1 MTKPLVKS
9 RQRLIIV
16 FTLMFLGMVLLC
28 FKVGWVQIVKG
39 DEYSKKASLQQT
51 KDIPIHAK
59 RGTIYDRNNTKL
71 AISAPCYSVW
81 VRPAKIGD
89 NNEGQK
95 KKLEIEET
103 ASKLAE
109 ILGSTKDDIKK
120 KITQEKPLIKIAK
133 YQDKKVAEKIR
144 KTGFTGVEIAED
156 VKRYYP
162 IKAFASHLLGSVA
175 DDSNGLSGI
184 EKEYNNYLSGTEGRW
199 IKDTA
204 ADGKSLPYGSEQYY
218 APEDG
223 VSLELTIDEVM
234 QHYVEKAIEKAY
246 KKTSAKKVE
255 CLMMDPKTG
264 DILAMATYPDF
275 DPNDAKTPAD
285 KTEQSKILKMTSE
298 QKAKY
303 WSEMWRNPMVS
314 DTYEPGSTFKLITLG
329 AALEEGV
336 CTPKSHY
343 ICAGTVNVE
352 GSIIKCWRSK
362 QPHGIQTVKE
372 ATGNSCNP
380 VFVQLALKLGKK
392 KYYNYLENFGLTET
406 TGIDYPGETNSILLS
421 ENNLPNSDLA
431 RMGFGQSLNVTPIQL
446 LTAISSYANDGKL
459 MEPHIVKAFLDE
471 NGKPVKDIR
480 PQVIRRVV
488 SKETAAE
495 VLDIMK
501 YACEEGG
508 AKIMHIDGYDIGGKT
523 GTAQKTI
530 NGKISKQTYSSVVA
544 VAPTEDPKFT
554 LLCIVDSPKG
564 VQYGSATA
572 GPAAKDI
579 MQNVLRYLNVKQKQ
593 VTDTGAYN

>member
-1 MTKPLVKS
+1 
-9 RQRLIIV
+9 
-16 FTLMFLGMVLLC
+16 
-28 FKVGWVQIVKG
+28 
-39 DEYSKKASLQQT
+39 
-51 KDIPIHAK
+51 
-59 RGTIYDRNNTKL
+59 
-71 AISAPCYSVW
+71 
-81 VRPAKIGD
+81 
-89 NNEGQK
+89 
-95 KKLEIEET
+95 
-103 ASKLAE
+103 
-109 ILGSTKDDIKK
+109 
-120 KITQEKPLIKIAK
+120 
-133 YQDKKVAEKIR
+133 
-144 KTGFTGVEIAED
+144 
-156 VKRYYP
+156 
-162 IKAFASHLLGSVA
+162 
-175 DDSNGLSGI
+175 
-184 EKEYNNYLSGTEGRW
+184 
-199 IKDTA
+199 
-204 ADGKSLPYGSEQYY
+204 
-218 APEDG
+218 
-223 VSLELTIDEVM
+223 
-234 QHYVEKAIEKAY
+234 
-246 KKTSAKKVE
+246 
-255 CLMMDPKTG
+255 
-264 DILAMATYPDF
+264 
-275 DPNDAKTPAD
+275 
-285 KTEQSKILKMTSE
+285 
-298 QKAKY
+298 
-303 WSEMWRNPMVS
+303 MVS

-343 ICAGTVNVE
+343 ICVGTVNVE